1 MSNQEFSNEFDTLL
15 NSYSTSAEFGGEHKF
30 DIVIDEYEKSV
41 LLTKAQ
47 EQIVL
52 EIYNGKNLTGDNF
65 EGTEEDRRYIDYLI
79 KTSEITEKVEG
90 NIGLSDNSVFFK
102 LPEDLWF
109 ITYEGVIL
117 GGENAGCHNG
127 KPADVVPIKQD
138 EYHKTIRNPF
148 RGPSYRR
155 ALRLDYGKGIV
166 EIISDYEI
174 TKYIVKYLSKP
185 SPIVLVHLGSLSI
198 DGTNKETECKLNSA
212 LHRVI
217 LERAVRLALV
227 SKTQVSSSSK

>member
-1 MSNQEFSNEFDTLL
+1 MNNAEFSNEFDTLL
-15 NSYSTSAEFGGEHKF
+15 NSYNTAESSIEL
-30 DIVIDEYEKSV
+30 DEYEKSV

-47 EQIVL
+47 EDLIIS
-52 EIYNGKNLTGDNF
+52 IYTGKTPTGDFF
-65 EGTEEDRRYIDYLI
+65 ENTEEIRRSLSNLVLTSIIDN
-79 KTSEITEKVEG
+79 KEEG
-90 NIGLSDNSVFFK
+90 INGLAENSVFYK
-102 LPEDLWF
+102 LPDNLWF